1 MEIKLELKYMSCH
14 LYKINDN
21 FYIIKRLEIDERLF
35 KHLKVY
41 LKFYFN
47 LELLQDNNKITI
59 DKYIDINLKNKII
72 NVYNKNIFK
81 IINFILKNNFFVL
94 ACYSNE
100 YKPNFISY
108 KNDNPEYYIS
118 LEIELDAPNNTTKK
132 IIKNMKKFKHIL
144 YCTTENYNNCGFE
157 INTYPT
163 TIKIL
168 RNYFY
173 IIDRMKKYGMYMSD
187 RSDIHYHICS
197 KYFGNN
203 IEEKILNINKILL
216 FLYNN
221 DDEIKKIRKY
231 YYDYMYIE
239 NASIKMFLEE
249 QLIPYSSKYD
259 LMGYIYKNYN
269 NLIKEKNGIIMNP
282 IFNIC
287 KFLDNN
293 CLAKTIEIRAFR
305 ICENKEQFQK
315 QINFVNTLLNIIK
328 LPIEIVD
335 KIKFYS
341 E

>member
-1 MEIKLELKYMSCH
+1 
-14 LYKINDN
+14 
-21 FYIIKRLEIDERLF
+21 
-35 KHLKVY
+35 
-41 LKFYFN
+41 
-47 LELLQDNNKITI
+47 
-59 DKYIDINLKNKII
+59 
-72 NVYNKNIFK
+72 
-81 IINFILKNNFFVL
+81 
-94 ACYSNE
+94 
-100 YKPNFISY
+100 
-108 KNDNPEYYIS
+108 
-118 LEIELDAPNNTTKK
+118 
-132 IIKNMKKFKHIL
+132 MKKFKHIL